1 MLHELQSDSVRAEV
15 QSGSATVTNRE
26 QHSKDRLNAVAD
38 DMYLTRVHRHGNPYI
53 ARPQAVVILAV
64 LSTRKGAA
72 GLLFVPADGGGRLR
86 SAFPRI
92 LIVAGSWP
100 SGNGWER
107 DSIAGRGHDCKT
119 NGQTREQDAHFKMP
133 PCRIAEWPH

>member
-38 DMYLTRVHRHGNPYI
+38 DMYLTRVHRNGNPYI

-64 LSTRKGAA
+64 LSPSKGAA
-72 GLLFVPADGGGRLR
+72 GLLFVPADDGGRYR
-86 SAFPRI
+86 SVFPRI
-92 LIVAGSWP
+92 PIVVACRLSVLSWCAGAFS
-100 SGNGWER
+100 
-107 DSIAGRGHDCKT
+107 
-119 NGQTREQDAHFKMP
+119 
-133 PCRIAEWPH
+133 